1 MSDTPGNLFPVGCI
15 GLTNAW
21 TLANITDRIDRI
33 ISGGRTTAGLLY
45 HNIVTPASAG
55 VDTTVANFQ
64 GAMDYCYRRKAVCDC
79 PTVPEIYRH
88 WQDVAEYA

>member
-1 MSDTPGNLFPVGCI
+1 M

-33 ISGGRTTAGLLY
+33 ISGGRSITGILY
-45 HNIVTPASAG
+45 HDIATPA
-55 VDTTVANFQ
+55 DTAIKTTIANFQ
-64 GAMDYCYRRKAVCDC
+64 GAMDYCYRRKAVCDF
-79 PTVPEIYRH
+79 PTVPELYKH